1 MKFWLN
7 LCCQW
12 KSWKSVNTVRAD
24 CWESTRQSAA
34 TGGKKDLKKHFRAN
48 KLCSTLQSY
57 CRNICIRH
65 RDPCSS
71 LKPWVIYPLTSIERR
86 GEKQRKIVSGAL
98 LTPIRVILLYGKY
111 PQTSDATG
119 AFYTASF
126 ISFMGS
132 FPCIFACLWQNLES
146 CHPPQQILKELPWL
160 KHTNS
165 NALLVSFQ
173 QPACW
178 APFTNIPT
186 SQGSHCCFGCKE
198 AFSLAVSFPKNI
210 LHAESCAHYPYSQP
224 S

>member
-1 MKFWLN
+1 MGYISSN
-7 LCCQW
+7 VHW
-12 KSWKSVNTVRAD
+12 KERRKAAED
-24 CWESTRQSAA
+24 CFGSFA
-34 TGGKKDLKKHFRAN
+34 HAN
-48 KLCSTLQSY
+48 KGYS
-57 CRNICIRH
+57 
-65 RDPCSS
+65 
-71 LKPWVIYPLTSIERR
+71 
-86 GEKQRKIVSGAL
+86 AL
-98 LTPIRVILLYGKY
+98 WEAP
-111 PQTSDATG
+111 SDATG

-146 CHPPQQILKELPWL
+146 CHSPQQILKELPWL

-173 QPACW
+173 QPARW